1 MNKKE
6 IIAATQTAKNDLLT
20 TLNNVD
26 DALFL
31 KSRGEKWGIAE
42 NVIHLEMSVK
52 PLNSA
57 YLLPKFVLNWKFG
70 KPNRPS
76 RTYDELVAR
85 YKERVASVT
94 VANASPFKPLLP
106 QGADRQS
113 IVESFE
119 KQHLT
124 YLKRFDAWS
133 ESDLDSI
140 ILPHPALGKIT
151 LREMGFFTAMHIGLH
166 HDICKRIIEAIED

>member
-1 MNKKE
+1 MTKNE
-6 IIAATQTAKNDLLT
+6 IMAATRAAQNALLD
-20 TLNNVD
+20 TLKNVD
-26 DALFL
+26 ESLFL
-31 KSRGEKWGIAE
+31 KTQGEKWGIAE

-106 QGADRQS
+106 QGATKSSVIQ
-113 IVESFE
+113 SFE

-133 ESDLDSI
+133 ESDLDTI

-166 HDICKRIIEAIED
+166 HDICKRYLG